1 LLHLQQGH
9 SDGDFADTTFSSDVA
24 DLVCAADHLRE
35 HYRAPALLMGHS
47 LGGAAVLAAVS
58 EIPEVL
64 AVATIAAPSSPD
76 HLTHLLAEVRPEIE
90 AAGEAEVT
98 LAGRTFRIRRQFLDD
113 IATQPQRERIAAL
126 RRPLLLLHSP
136 QDEQVG
142 VDNATAIFEAAHH
155 PKSFVALD
163 GADHLLSRAA
173 DAEYAADVIAAW
185 AGRFLAAEPQRPTPR
200 PTQWQAPRIPMP
212 SS

>member
-35 HYRAPALLMGHS
+35 HYRAPA
-47 LGGAAVLAAVS
+47 
-58 EIPEVL
+58 
-64 AVATIAAPSSPD
+64 
-76 HLTHLLAEVRPEIE
+76 LLAEVRPEIE

>member
-1 LLHLQQGH
+1 M
-9 SDGDFADTTFSSDVA
+9 A

-126 RRPLLLLHSP
+126 RRPLLLLHP